1 MGLTWEGRDEAV
13 AKIGSV
19 TALKLIHICVD
30 YCAKME
36 TILNT
41 IFVKMRKNAHFE
53 TTVPTIAGK
62 NSRIVVGG
70 KETIYDLVTNKMPYK
85 VPM

>member
-1 MGLTWEGRDEAV
+1 MTV
-13 AKIGSV
+13 P
-19 TALKLIHICVD
+19 ALD
-30 YCAKME
+30 YENFK
-36 TILNT
+36 NT

>member
-1 MGLTWEGRDEAV
+1 MYAV
-13 AKIGSV
+13 VHSKGVSKRPSIIGQLYSR
-19 TALKLIHICVD
+19 
-30 YCAKME
+30 
-36 TILNT
+36 NT
-41 IFVKMRKNAHFE
+41 IVVKMRKNAHFE